1 MINLPPNTQRKITNA
16 AKSLVL
22 IDLFMDGLPFFHH
35 RRASQW
41 TGFHKTVLRWLT
53 SYLNSRSQCTH
64 VNGINSNKMYARPFG
79 VPQGSI
85 LGPLLI
91 LIYIN
96 SIGEL
101 SLHGQV
107 TLFADDTAVFY
118 YGENVDIISQNM
130 QEDPDLLAAHF

>member
-1 MINLPPNTQRKITNA
+1 
-16 AKSLVL
+16 
-22 IDLFMDGLPFFHH
+22 
-35 RRASQW
+35 
-41 TGFHKTVLRWLT
+41 
-53 SYLNSRSQCTH
+53 
-64 VNGINSNKMYARPFG
+64 MYARPFG